1 MIDYTNYKKFYSS
14 GDEYNIAILDQETSC
29 IKTTPLSSSL
39 VNYNAYISELIYSPD
54 GYVRMYVNGYYVE
67 WEAFEQDHGVLNI
80 AYDEYGERIVDT
92 IGGVG
97 VYWGP
102 VYVGLVESPDF
113 TYDPETGTVYKT
125 LLGVNLSWSANSYTP
140 SPGEVAALTS
150 GIVVGVGTL
159 NEQYVALTSEGT
171 NFTGLVEV
179 NNGVAKT
186 FYTQQLLEPKRLFST
201 DLALSKFTYDRL
213 VGDTVTL
220 PYSLQDVSFEAND
233 YLTYNLIKDRLTK
246 LHINNTYVFSR
257 MFIPNNDLPASDNV
271 RYLGVPPSTISSV
284 TNTSSAE
291 NLTLYDNTSQATS
304 QPIKFENVEKFVEL
318 GKIKSYVSVKYAENT
333 DTFVILGISDTKFIS
348 LSTDLT
354 TTNLIEVSDKY
365 ETVENELPF
374 GQLNS
379 ICLNTSHVFISDFA
393 NNNILKYEIAGFFNK
408 DLAFAN
414 QRNFIEVLGGSGYS
428 TDPSRFNGPSKIC
441 CTDSYL
447 VVYDSGNYT
456 CKIFNTQFN
465 YIKRLSGPPFRR
477 EPLAAMEFDTLENR
491 LYVLTYYNDG
501 LKLYIYDD
509 NFILQEQH
517 ILEDKLTTIDGVSE
531 VVKNISFAKSNNN
544 YWYICTDLNVF
555 QKLKNRPE
563 KILGRFQFGRLMKL
577 SDSLTPAVSYIW
589 NLTDIDFDKA
599 DVWWNFFDTS
609 TADNNVLVVDNKYK
623 GIGVINNY
631 NNEDDIVLLTDCR
644 LYVFKESYTFKQVTK
659 YNTYP
664 NYGASKLTI
673 NRDEYVQTTTINKEL
688 YKILNDIYTLKNNL
702 VGRFTGSYDALGVFT
717 LEDYNYNINF
727 SDFNQADINQY
738 YIHDNEKAILGVI
751 NRAVRSVYELQSK
764 LVSLTNVDYRNALI
778 PIYNLEEGTLILE

>member
-14 GDEYNIAILDQETSC
+14 GDEYNVAILDQETAC

-39 VNYNAYISELIYSPD
+39 VNYNPYVSEFIYSTY
-54 GYVRMYVNGYYVE
+54 GFVRVYINGYYLE
-67 WEAFEQDHGVLNI
+67 WPAIEQNHG
-80 AYDEYGERIVDT
+80 IVDITYDIYAERMLGT
-92 IGGVG
+92 IGGIG
-97 VYWGP
+97 VYWTN
-102 VYVGLVESPDF
+102 VYPDFVESSEY
-113 TYDPETGTVYKT
+113 TYNPETGKIYKT
-125 LLGVNLSWSANSYTP
+125 LLGINISWSVTRYTP
-140 SPGEVAALTS
+140 TPEEIVVLTS
-150 GIVVGVGTL
+150 GMVVGVDTL
-159 NEQYVALTSEGT
+159 NEQYLTLSKEGT
-171 NFTGLVEV
+171 NFTGLVEI
-179 NNGVAKT
+179 NNGIAKT

-233 YLTYNLIKDRLTK
+233 YLTYNLIKDRLAK

-257 MFIPNNDLPASDNV
+257 MFIPNNDLPASNSV
-271 RYLGVPPSTISSV
+271 KFLGVSPDTVSSI
-284 TNTSSAE
+284 TNTSNAE
-291 NLTLYDNTSQATS
+291 NLTLYDSSNIQQT
-304 QPIKFENVEKFVEL
+304 IKFEKVEKFAEL
-318 GKIKSYVSVKYAENT
+318 GQIKSYVSVKYAENT
-333 DTFVILGISDTKFIS
+333 NTFVIFGISDTKFIS
-348 LSTDLT
+348 LSTDLN
-354 TTNLIEVSDKY
+354 TTNSIEVSDKY

-374 GQLNS
+374 GKLDS
-379 ICLNTSHVFISDFA
+379 ICLNTSHIFISDFA
-393 NNNILKYEIAGFFNK
+393 NNNILKYEVSGFYNK

-456 CKIFNTQFN
+456 CKVFNTQFN
-465 YIKRLSGPPFRR
+465 YIKRLSGPPFKR

-491 LYVLTYYNDG
+491 LYILTYYNDG
-501 LKLYIYDD
+501 LKLYIYDSD
-509 NFILQEQH
+509 FILQEQH
-517 ILEDKLTTIDGVSE
+517 KLEEKLTTIDGVTE
-531 VVKNISFAKSNNN
+531 IVKNISFAKANNN

-563 KILGRFQFGRLMKL
+563 KILGRFQSERLKL
-577 SDSLTPAVSYIW
+577 VSGSLNPEITYIW
-589 NLTDIDFDKA
+589 NLTNIDFNKA
-599 DVWWNFFDTS
+599 DFWWNFYDTANAN
-609 TADNNVLVVDNKYK
+609 TKALIVDNKFK

-631 NNEDDIVLLTDCR
+631 NNEDDIVLLTDGR
-644 LYVFKESYTFKQVTK
+644 LYIFKEPYKYKQVTK

-673 NRDEYVQTTTINKEL
+673 TRDEYVQTPTINKEL

-702 VGRFTGSYDALGVFT
+702 VGRFTGSYDVLGVFT
-717 LEDYNYNINF
+717 LEDYNYNIDF

-751 NRAVRSVYELQSK
+751 NRAFRSVYELQSK

-778 PIYNLEEGTLILE
+778 PVYNLEGGTLILE